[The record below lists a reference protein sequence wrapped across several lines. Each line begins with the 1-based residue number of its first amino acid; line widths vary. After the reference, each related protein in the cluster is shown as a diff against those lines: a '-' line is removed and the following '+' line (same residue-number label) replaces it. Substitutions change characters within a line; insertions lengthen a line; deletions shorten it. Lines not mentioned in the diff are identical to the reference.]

1 MAAKNQKNDEEKQLA
16 KNFEKLKLEDLES
29 DKTEDELNKEMEKQH
44 NENL

>member
-1 MAAKNQKNDEEKQLA
+1 MAAKNQNNDEEKQLA